1 MQAKNGTVVLFMNA
15 NKLRTGGQILLVPM
29 RDLRENPLHPRLYYN
44 DTKTDELVRSVAESG
59 IVEPLTVSANADGT
73 YTIVSGERRYRAAAA
88 LGYDCVPCVLI
99 RSDSDSLLFT
109 GLSNQLT
116 HDPLSYFEIAQCY
129 ERLRDAFDLTY
140 EETADRLGLSPAE
153 IYAKI
158 RLLQIP
164 PKLRRVMLE
173 NGLSES
179 YAKLLLKHDDAAKES
194 LLTKIVHERLSL
206 SEARACS
213 DELLQGDRPQQGS
226 VKTFFKDINIFVN
239 TIDRACAAMS
249 DGGVAAETDKTETEE
264 TVEYRILIRKT
275 VPA

>member
-1 MQAKNGTVVLFMNA
+1 MNT
-15 NKLRTGGQILLVPM
+15 NKLRTGGQILLVPI
-29 RDLRENPLHPRLYYN
+29 RDLRESPLRPRLYYN
-44 DTKTDELVRSVAESG
+44 DAKTDELVRSVAESG
-59 IVEPLTVSANADGT
+59 IVEPLTVSANADGS
-73 YTIVSGERRYRAAAA
+73 YTIVSGERRYRAAAM

-99 RSDSDSLLFT
+99 RSDPDSLLFT

-116 HDPLSYFEIAQCY
+116 HDPLSYFEVAQCY
-129 ERLRDAFDLTY
+129 EKLRDAFDLTY
-140 EETADRLGLSPAE
+140 EETAERLGLNPAE

-173 NGLSES
+173 HGLSES
-179 YAKLLLKHDDAAKES
+179 YAKLLLRHDDAGKES
-194 LLTKIVHERLSL
+194 LLHKIIEERLSL

-213 DELLQGDRPQQGS
+213 DELLRGKKPEKGS
-226 VKTFFKDINIFVN
+226 VKTFFRDINVFVN
-239 TIDRACAAMS
+239 TLDRACAAMA

-264 TVEYRILIRKT
+264 TVEYRIVIRKT